1 MKKLLT
7 IFAAICLVLTLQAE
21 SPEKISYQA
30 MVRNSSNALVTNQ
43 AIGLKVSILQTSA
56 TGTVVYAETHTPTT
70 NINGLVTILIGAG
83 NVVSGTFSGINW
95 SAGPYFIKTE
105 IDPAGGTAYS
115 ITSTSELLSV
125 PYALYAKNTGSI
137 PDNSVNSAKIAD
149 GSVGTADLA
158 PNSVT
163 SPKIADGT
171 IATTDIADGA
181 VTVAKLPAGA
191 TATTYLRGDGMW
203 ATPAGGGGTSQWVTS
218 GNNIYYN
225 TGKVGI
231 GTATPTAY
239 LHVKGTGAGGG
250 SLLAEGLF
258 KEKQDA
264 PPVTGAG
271 TRMMWY
277 SDKAAFR
284 AGEVAGTNWDKDS
297 IGNHSVGLGNDVRAK
312 GVSSTA
318 IGNQNKATG
327 DYSLALGAASV
338 ASGTRSVAIGAGNTA
353 SSNWSMALGSYSTA
367 SGLNA
372 TALGYTNT
380 AAGNYS
386 MALGDNT
393 TAYSMSETVVGS
405 NNTAYKPL
413 SKTAWNPADRLFV
426 IGNGGDGVP
435 RNAVTVLK
443 NGNIGIGT
451 DNPTAL
457 LHTQTNANNGGYVL
471 LEGSKEFVSGN
482 LPEVSDPSNL
492 RFLFYP
498 DKAAFMS
505 GYFQE
510 DNWHKDSIGA
520 ISFAMGFNA
529 KATNNF
535 CFAFGENSQATG
547 LYSIAIGGLS
557 RATNVNSIAIG
568 GGLASGHESF
578 SVKGKA
584 LGGNSIVLGGTASG
598 NSSVAISGLATGHS
612 SKAFGGKAESYYSTS
627 MGTNNVGGGNPDK
640 WIATDPLFEI
650 GNSQDGNK
658 PQNALTILKNGNTTI
673 NGDLRVQGNII
684 GNISG
689 QKLEQQVGVVV
700 NTTLNAGATTNISFT
715 FPKAFG
721 AVPMAY
727 VGNITSGGGFAE
739 VIMTL
744 ANVTTTGG
752 KLFIYNPKSSSQS
765 PNYTVKIIALGAE

>member
-30 MVRNSSNALVTNQ
+30 VIRNSTNALVTNQ

-95 SAGPYFIKTE
+95 AAGPYFIKTE

-137 PDNSVNSAKIAD
+137 PDNSVNSAKIID

-171 IATTDIADGA
+171 IATADIADGA

-191 TATTYLRGDGMW
+191 TTTTYLRGDGMW
-203 ATPAGGGGTSQWVTS
+203 ATPAGSGGTSQWITS

-250 SLLAEGLF
+250 SFTAEGLF

-297 IGNHSVGLGNDVRAK
+297 VGNHSVAMGYDVRAK
-312 GVSSTA
+312 GIASAA

-327 DYSLALGAASV
+327 DYSLALGAASD

-353 SSNWSMALGSYSTA
+353 SSNWSTALGSYSTA
-367 SGLNA
+367 SGQYA

-405 NNTAYKPL
+405 NNTSYTPA
-413 SKTAWNPADRLFV
+413 SKTAWNPTDRLFV

-451 DNPTAL
+451 DNPTAM

-510 DNWHKDSIGA
+510 DNWHKDSIGLY
-520 ISFAMGFNA
+520 SFAMGFNA
-529 KATNNF
+529 KATKDF
-535 CFAFGENSQATG
+535 CFAFGESSKATG

-557 RATNVNSIAIG
+557 RATNYSSIAIG
-568 GGLASGHESF
+568 GGLASGFQSF
-578 SVKGKA
+578 SLKGDALGSSSIA
-584 LGGNSIVLGGTASG
+584 LGGIASG
-598 NSSVAISGLATGHS
+598 FRSVAISGLATGQS

-673 NGDLRVQGNII
+673 NGDFRVE
-684 GNISG
+684 GNISSKG
-689 QKLEQQVGVVV
+689 EKKTEVSVTV
-700 NTTLNAGATTNISFT
+700 NTTINAGATTNISFT
-715 FPKAFG
+715 FPKAFS

-739 VIMTL
+739 VVMTL

>member
-7 IFAAICLVLTLQAE
+7 LLAALSIALTLQAQ

-105 IDPAGGTAYS
+105 IDPDGGTAYS

-163 SPKIADGT
+163 SPKIDDGT
-171 IATTDIADGA
+171 IATADIADGA

-191 TATTYLRGDGMW
+191 TTTTYLRGDGMW
-203 ATPAGGGGTSQWVTS
+203 ATPAGSGGTSQWITS

-250 SLLAEGLF
+250 SFAAEGLF
-258 KEKQDA
+258 REKQDA

-353 SSNWSMALGSYSTA
+353 SNNWSMALGSYSTA
-367 SGLNA
+367 SGQYA

-457 LHTQTNANNGGYVL
+457 LHTYSEPGKGTVLFQGKLNSTERSDLPVLNDHNNPI
-471 LEGSKEFVSGN
+471 FMW
-482 LPEVSDPSNL
+482 
-492 RFLFYP
+492 YP
-498 DKAAFMS
+498 DMIAIRAGSFS
-505 GYFQE
+505 L
-510 DNWHKDSIGA
+510 NNLWHKDSIGLY
-520 ISFAMGFNA
+520 SFAMGRNVE
-529 KATNNF
+529 ATKIYT
-535 CFAFGENSQATG
+535 FAFGEDSKATG
-547 LYSIAIGGLS
+547 DCA
-557 RATNVNSIAIG
+557 V
-568 GGLASGHESF
+568 
-578 SVKGKA
+578 A
-584 LGGNSIVLGGTASG
+584 LGGFSSQASGIGSIGLGGIASG
-598 NSSVAISGLATGHS
+598 NRSVAISGLATGYG

-650 GNSQDGNK
+650 GNSQDSNK
-658 PQNALTILKNGNTTI
+658 PQNALTILKNGNTTV
-673 NGDLRVQGNII
+673 NGDFRVEGK
-684 GNISG
+684 ISSKG
-689 QKLEQQVGVVV
+689 EKKTEVSVTV
-700 NTTLNAGATTNISFT
+700 NTTINAGATTNISFT

-739 VIMTL
+739 VVMTL